1 MLIENT
7 LFGQINKVA
16 QAIAKIRLHEPANGY
31 YVAFSG
37 GKDSCVVLDLIKRAG
52 VKYDAHYNVTTV
64 EPPELLKFIHDYHRD
79 VIIEKPEMPMYKL
92 IEKKGVLPTRFFR
105 YCCAVYKER
114 GGIGRLLQVYAKQ
127 RVIVARNEQ
136 WSNRATGTVIN
147 SFYILSLIGVRKMYG
162 SISRP
167 TTCRTANC
175 MIRDG
180 NV

>member
-7 LFGQINKVA
+7 LFGKINKVR
-16 QAIAKIRLHEPANGY
+16 QAISRILLHEPADGY

-92 IEKKGVLPTRFFR
+92 IEKKRCLADPIF
-105 YCCAVYKER
+105 
-114 GGIGRLLQVYAKQ
+114 
-127 RVIVARNEQ
+127 
-136 WSNRATGTVIN
+136 
-147 SFYILSLIGVRKMYG
+147 
-162 SISRP
+162 
-167 TTCRTANC
+167 
-175 MIRDG
+175 
-180 NV
+180 